1 MIDKGNRRRSDPG
14 YQVILTSLALKRPQS
29 PPIPPKRTQS
39 PPSHLNASIEEED
52 SIYEATLL
60 MVEPKPRKICQELDI
75 PLIMVRKPVRRS
87 KLSSSNSED
96 NTSIQSDSDPSQTQT
111 TEDAPPAIPPR
122 VPLAQDKSKTPGHNL
137 TPVHR
142 GGIALPQ
149 PTAEEWHSL
158 RPSSPNPSSS
168 PIVPHRVVPP
178 TPTSPLLPHRVPPPQ
193 PTKTGRDDRRLSNIS
208 GHSINQAIKEQEEDG
223 NTKGEE
229 EDTEEDRAPAAPP
242 RRGSYIDWESRLQD
256 GKVTRRGSYIDWE
269 SRLQDGKVTRR
280 GSYIDWES
288 RLQDGK
294 VTRRGSYIDWESR
307 LQDGKVT
314 RRGSYIDWESRL
326 QDGKVTRRGSY
337 IDWESRLQDGKVT
350 RRGFYIDWESR
361 LQDGKVT
368 KRGFY
373 IDCESRLQDGKV
385 TRRGSYIDCES
396 RLQDGKVTRR
406 GSYIDCESRLQDGK
420 VTRRGSYIDWE
431 SRLQDGKVTRR
442 GFYIDWESR
451 LQDGKVTRRGSYI
464 DWESRL
470 QDGKVTKRGFYI
482 DWESRLQ
489 DGKVTKRGSYIDWES
504 RLQDG
509 KVTKRGSYIDWE
521 SRLQDGK
528 VIRRG
533 SYIDWESRL
542 QDGKVTKRGFYIDC
556 ESRLQDGKV
565 TRRGSYIDWESR
577 LQDEPLYQ
585 TYRATVITKEIRRQ
599 TVCRNI
605 SKTSADYHMDW
616 TARRSGVGI
625 GSGGVGVVGS
635 GTIPLPTP
643 GQSTLWQDLPGVR
656 DSGVLETL
664 SPEQCKY
671 QESMFEVL
679 TSEASYLRSLRVL
692 TEHFLDSRDLDEALN
707 IRDRKTLFSNV
718 LRVREVSERFLKD
731 LEDRMDEG
739 LMFSDICDIIHYHAQ
754 HNFPA
759 YIDYVRNQIYQ
770 EKTYTSLMK
779 TNVAFAT
786 VITRLQESP
795 QCQRLPFMS
804 FLLLPFQ
811 RITRIKMLIENIL
824 KRTKEGTTEEQTA
837 SKALDSVS
845 KIIEE
850 CNTQVGKMKQVEEL
864 IHLSKTLEFDKLK
877 AIPIISQTRF
887 LEKRGE
893 VQEMA
898 KGGTLFNLRPKF
910 TPVYL
915 FLFNDLLIIATKKGS
930 ERFVVMDH
938 AHRSLVQVQPIRADQ
953 ALSPSY
959 EHCFCLTLLEN
970 HQGRMMERLM
980 KAPSQSDLHRWIAA
994 FPNPSNPDGD
1004 EEEVIYED
1012 WDCPQ
1017 VQCVEQYVAQQADE
1031 LTLEPTE
1038 IINVVRKTNEGL
1050 YEGIRLSDGQK
1061 GWFPVE
1067 NVLEITNEHVR
1078 RRNLRERYRVIQA
1091 ASIVTNKVK
1100 TLS

>member
-1 MIDKGNRRRSDPG
+1 MSLPEPSIRPTSPLPPRLEAKPRPPISRKPPPSNGSPSTPSQLGERGSTGSNSRGKVKSIVSKFSHPETTPTTRGYATPTANGTTINPPLRTRGPRRAPTVKPKPSRASIQQSASPDQAPPLPMKRSRILRQQSDQAKRDTPGGEEGTGIPVSRSAPDGKEVELQLIGGVEVEPEHGSGTPLSPCCDQDCSCVCHLHRPGMKLIWVPINKEEEEEEEEEIVLEEETEEEERGMEGESEAGDEEEEGGSGLLSEERAGQRFKKAKFNQVLDVMIAKGNRRRSDPG
-14 YQVILTSLALKRPQS
+14 SQVILASLALKRSQS

-60 MVEPKPRKICQELDI
+60 MVEPTPRKICKELDI
-75 PLIMVRKPVRRS
+75 KKPVRWS
-87 KLSSSNSED
+87 KLSSSNSEE

-149 PTAEEWHSL
+149 PTAEEWRSL
-158 RPSSPNPSSS
+158 HPSSPNHFSNPV
-168 PIVPHRVVPP
+168 VPHRVAPP
-178 TPTSPLLPHRVPPPQ
+178 PPTSPQLPHRVPPPQ
-193 PTKTGRDDRRLSNIS
+193 PPKTGRDDRRLSNIS

-223 NTKGEE
+223 RTKGEK
-229 EDTEEDRAPAAPP
+229 EDTEEDCTPVAPP
-242 RRGSYIDWESRLQD
+242 
-256 GKVTRRGSYIDWE
+256 
-269 SRLQDGKVTRR
+269 
-280 GSYIDWES
+280 
-288 RLQDGK
+288 
-294 VTRRGSYIDWESR
+294 
-307 LQDGKVT
+307 
-314 RRGSYIDWESRL
+314 
-326 QDGKVTRRGSY
+326 
-337 IDWESRLQDGKVT
+337 
-350 RRGFYIDWESR
+350 
-361 LQDGKVT
+361 
-368 KRGFY
+368 
-373 IDCESRLQDGKV
+373 
-385 TRRGSYIDCES
+385 
-396 RLQDGKVTRR
+396 
-406 GSYIDCESRLQDGK
+406 
-420 VTRRGSYIDWE
+420 
-431 SRLQDGKVTRR
+431 
-442 GFYIDWESR
+442 
-451 LQDGKVTRRGSYI
+451 
-464 DWESRL
+464 
-470 QDGKVTKRGFYI
+470 
-482 DWESRLQ
+482 
-489 DGKVTKRGSYIDWES
+489 
-504 RLQDG
+504 
-509 KVTKRGSYIDWE
+509 
-521 SRLQDGK
+521 
-528 VIRRG
+528 
-533 SYIDWESRL
+533 
-542 QDGKVTKRGFYIDC
+542 
-556 ESRLQDGKV
+556 
-565 TRRGSYIDWESR
+565 RRGSYIDWESR

-616 TARRSGVGI
+616 TARRGGVGM
-625 GSGGVGVVGS
+625 GSGGVGAVGS

-643 GQSTLWQDLPGVR
+643 GQSTLWQDIPGVR

-692 TEHFLDSRDLDEALN
+692 TEHFLDSRDLDEALI

-739 LMFSDICDIIHYHAQ
+739 LVFSDICDIIHYHAQ

-770 EKTYTSLMK
+770 EKTYTFLMK

-938 AHRSLVQVQPIRADQ
+938 AHRSLVQVQPIREDQ

-994 FPNPSNPDGD
+994 FPNPGNHDGD
-1004 EEEVIYED
+1004 QEEVIYDD

-1017 VQCVEQYVAQQADE
+1017 VQCVEQYIAQQADE

-1100 TLS
+1100 TLP

>member
-1 MIDKGNRRRSDPG
+1 MSLPEPSIRP
-14 YQVILTSLALKRPQS
+14 TSPLPSRPEAKPR
-29 PPIPPKRTQS
+29 PPISRKP
-39 PPSHLNASIEEED
+39 PPSNGSPSTPSQLGERGSTGSNSRGKVKSIVSKFSHPETTPTTRGYATPTANGTTVNPPLRTRGPRRAPTVKPKPSRASIQQSASPDQAPPLPMKRSRILRQQSDQAKRDTPGGEEGIPASRSAPDGKEVELQLIGGVEVEPEHGSGTPLSPCCDQDCSCVCHLHRPGMKLIWVPINKEEEEEEEEEIEEGGSSLLKEED

-60 MVEPKPRKICQELDI
+60 MVEPTPRKICQELDI
-75 PLIMVRKPVRRS
+75 KKP
-87 KLSSSNSED
+87 
-96 NTSIQSDSDPSQTQT
+96 
-111 TEDAPPAIPPR
+111 DAPPAIPPR

-149 PTAEEWHSL
+149 PTAEEWRSL
-158 RPSSPNPSSS
+158 HPSSPNHSSS
-168 PIVPHRVVPP
+168 PIPP
-178 TPTSPLLPHRVPPPQ
+178 
-193 PTKTGRDDRRLSNIS
+193 KTGRDDRRLSNIS
-208 GHSINQAIKEQEEDG
+208 GHSINQAIKG
-223 NTKGEE
+223 WYKSKHAINLT
-229 EDTEEDRAPAAPP
+229 PVAPP
-242 RRGSYIDWESRLQD
+242 
-256 GKVTRRGSYIDWE
+256 
-269 SRLQDGKVTRR
+269 
-280 GSYIDWES
+280 
-288 RLQDGK
+288 
-294 VTRRGSYIDWESR
+294 
-307 LQDGKVT
+307 
-314 RRGSYIDWESRL
+314 
-326 QDGKVTRRGSY
+326 
-337 IDWESRLQDGKVT
+337 
-350 RRGFYIDWESR
+350 
-361 LQDGKVT
+361 
-368 KRGFY
+368 
-373 IDCESRLQDGKV
+373 
-385 TRRGSYIDCES
+385 
-396 RLQDGKVTRR
+396 
-406 GSYIDCESRLQDGK
+406 
-420 VTRRGSYIDWE
+420 
-431 SRLQDGKVTRR
+431 
-442 GFYIDWESR
+442 
-451 LQDGKVTRRGSYI
+451 
-464 DWESRL
+464 
-470 QDGKVTKRGFYI
+470 
-482 DWESRLQ
+482 
-489 DGKVTKRGSYIDWES
+489 
-504 RLQDG
+504 
-509 KVTKRGSYIDWE
+509 
-521 SRLQDGK
+521 
-528 VIRRG
+528 
-533 SYIDWESRL
+533 
-542 QDGKVTKRGFYIDC
+542 
-556 ESRLQDGKV
+556 
-565 TRRGSYIDWESR
+565 RRGSYIDWESR

-616 TARRSGVGI
+616 TARR
-625 GSGGVGVVGS
+625 GGVGMG

-643 GQSTLWQDLPGVR
+643 GQSTLWQDIPGVR

-692 TEHFLDSRDLDEALN
+692 TEHFLDSRDLDEALI

-739 LMFSDICDIIHYHAQ
+739 LVFSDICDIIHYHAQ

-898 KGGTLFNLRPKF
+898 KGGNLFNLRPKF

-938 AHRSLVQVQPIRADQ
+938 AHRSLVQVQPIREDQ

-970 HQGRMMERLM
+970 HQGRMIERLM
-980 KAPSQSDLHRWIAA
+980 KASSQSDLHRWIAV
-994 FPNPSNPDGD
+994 FPNPGNHDGD
-1004 EEEVIYED
+1004 QEEVIYDD

-1017 VQCVEQYVAQQADE
+1017 VQCVEQYIAQQADE

-1100 TLS
+1100 TLP